1 MSLVMGPNSC
11 PGIGLSLTHPRWQK
25 WDRPHQWLYLPRQC
39 PVWKSYTGPKQL
51 TPLLCLEVNSYP
63 WKRKE
68 AHSFQH
74 RVLVGPRTFFFF
86 FLWSCSMCFFLLK
99 QKPRSA
105 VVVCY
110 IWVFFF
116 LFFFSWMQAIFRFF
130 LITPFHSGFVILLGV
145 SQESHKHPARPQQHL

>member
-116 LFFFSWMQAIFRFF
+116 LFFFFLNAGYIQIFSY
-130 LITPFHSGFVILLGV
+130 HSI
-145 SQESHKHPARPQQHL
+145 PQWLCNSPRCFPGEP